1 MNKKMPNATI
11 RWYYILRES
20 MQSAYRTVLLNKLRT
35 LLSLLGV
42 TIGIFAIVSVFTALN
57 SMEKNI
63 RDSFSSMGDDVIY
76 IQKWPWAPE
85 EGVEYK
91 WWEYLNRPV
100 PTIREYQQLKKR
112 MESARAV
119 AFFAATQSTIE
130 FGNTSAENIT
140 IWGVSEE
147 FEITRNF
154 NISMG
159 RFLTPLEINM
169 GKNMAV
175 IGASIKEELFNNVN
189 PIGKTIKV
197 RGKYL
202 RIIGVFEKE
211 GKSMLGGGSMDKVV
225 LIPVKFLGYIA
236 DLRNEDNNPMIWIRA
251 AEGLSIDQFKE
262 EVRGTMRAIRRL
274 RPGAKDNFALN
285 QSSVLNAMTNN
296 IFGIINLA
304 GGIIGIL
311 AVIVG
316 TFGIANIMFVSV
328 KERTNIIG
336 IQKALGAKKY
346 YIILEVLYESVLLSL
361 VGGILGLIMVFIGT
375 IIVRNAFD
383 FNIYM
388 SAGNIISG
396 VVISMLVG
404 IIAGMF
410 PAAMAAQLNPVKAIS
425 STF

>member
-1 MNKKMPNATI
+1 
-11 RWYYILRES
+11 
-20 MQSAYRTVLLNKLRT
+20 
-35 LLSLLGV
+35 
-42 TIGIFAIVSVFTALN
+42 
-57 SMEKNI
+57 MEKNI
-63 RDSFSSMGDDVIY
+63 RESFSSMGDDVIY

-91 WWEYLNRPV
+91 WWEYWNRPV
-100 PTIREYQQLKKR
+100 PTMREYQQLKKR

-119 AFFAATQSTIE
+119 AFFASSQSTIE
-130 FGNTSAENIT
+130 FDNASADNIT

-169 GKNMAV
+169 GKNLAI
-175 IGASIKEELFNNVN
+175 IGASIREELFNNID

-202 RIIGVFEKE
+202 KIVGVFEKE
-211 GKSMLGGGSMDKVV
+211 GKSMFGGGSMDKVV
-225 LIPVKFLGYIA
+225 LIPVRFLGYIV
-236 DLRNEDNNPMIWIRA
+236 DLRSEESNPMIWIRA
-251 AEGLSIDQFKE
+251 AEGLPIDQFKE
-262 EVRGTMRAIRRL
+262 DVRGTMRAIRRL
-274 RPGAKDNFALN
+274 KPSAKDNFSLN
-285 QSSVLNAMTNN
+285 QSSVLSAITNN
-296 IFGIINLA
+296 IFGIINFA

-346 YIILEVLYESVLLSL
+346 YIILEVLYESILLSL

-375 IIVRNAFD
+375 VIVKNSFD

-388 SAGNIISG
+388 SAGNLILGII
-396 VVISMLVG
+396 ISMLVG
-404 IIAGMF
+404 IIAGIF